1 MATES
6 SDRNNDHRPLIQEE
20 EGLSLIDI
28 LENVIYFK
36 WHFIVVAC
44 FVFALSVLYA
54 IMATPVYTADVLIQI
69 EEKKGSSLGALNA
82 VAKALDVQQSPVM
95 GEIEIIRSR
104 NVIGRAVEAE
114 LAHTSIKVG
123 NRLPLVGA
131 WLARLSARGSDGLAK
146 PLWTWGNIAWGGET
160 LSIEEFVV
168 PERYYGRRFNLVAGA
183 AGAWTLIDDEGTT
196 VLQGQ
201 SGRSTQSSD
210 GRFRL
215 WISTMTARP
224 GNYFEITRYSVPSRI
239 AQILGKLTATETKRQ
254 SSVLKLTYEDTNPGT
269 AARMLNAVSD
279 AYVKQNLERRSEEA
293 DKSLKFLQE
302 QLPEL
307 RKQLEVAEKA
317 FNGFRN
323 REKTIDISG
332 EIKLL
337 LDKSTSSEKLR
348 LESELKRKEL
358 LQRYEP
364 NHPAVKALDGQITS
378 LRSESQALARDIS
391 ALPNTQQEYIRF
403 ARDVEVN
410 NQLYVGLLNNA
421 QQLQV
426 ARAGTTGNVA
436 IIDRAVVPERPSRPN
451 KPLTVAIGGLL
462 GLLLGFLASQLLAM
476 MSGIVRDPKKL
487 ELRTGVQTYAILP
500 LAQEQADF
508 NFVDDKPFL
517 LAHEKPTA
525 VVVEALRSLRTA
537 LLFAL
542 SETGRAKVVLITS
555 AAPGQGKSFISVN
568 LAYLLAAAGKRVLL
582 IDADVRRTSIKR
594 YFALPEHPHGLSDV
608 LKDNRPYA
616 EFVRHEVHPHL
627 DLLPAGA
634 RVRNPGDLFSKQ
646 ALGDTIGAA
655 ADQYDFVVI
664 DSPPILPVNDAA
676 ALSKWSDVTVF
687 VARQDAVSQ
696 SEVSEALSLLA
707 KSGKP
712 VSGLVFNGYVAS
724 SLRYG
729 YGYGYGYGYRYR
741 KYGGRYG
748 KGYGKGYG
756 YGYGYGKGYGYGP
769 DESEG
774 TQQKVPR

>member
-1 MATES
+1 MATDS
-6 SDRNNDHRPLIQEE
+6 SDRNNDNRPLIQEE

-36 WHFIVVAC
+36 WYFIVVASA
-44 FVFALSVLYA
+44 VLALSVFYA
-54 IMATPVYTADVLIQI
+54 VIATPIYTADVLIQI

-114 LAHTSIKVG
+114 LAHTSFKVS
-123 NRLPLVGA
+123 NRLPLIGG
-131 WLARLSARGSDGLAK
+131 WLARLSERGTDGLAK
-146 PLWTWGNIAWGGET
+146 PLWNWGNIAWGGES
-160 LSIEEFVV
+160 LDIDQFVV
-168 PERYYGRRFNLVAGA
+168 PERYFGKPFALIAGA
-183 AGAWTLIDDEGTT
+183 AGAWSLVDSEGVT
-196 VLQGQ
+196 VLQGKAGQ
-201 SGRSTQSSD
+201 SAQSSD
-210 GRFRL
+210 GQFKL
-215 WISTMTARP
+215 WVGSMNARP
-224 GNYFEITRYSVPSRI
+224 GNSFEVRRYSVPSRI
-239 AQILGKLTATETKRQ
+239 TQILGQMTAAETKRQ
-254 SSVLKLTYEDTNPGT
+254 SSILKLTYEDANP
-269 AARMLNAVSD
+269 ANSARMLNAIAD
-279 AYVKQNLERRSEEA
+279 AYLKQNLERRSEEA

-332 EIKLL
+332 EIKVL
-337 LDKSTSSEKLR
+337 LDKAVSIEKLR
-348 LESELKRKEL
+348 MENELKRKEL

-364 NHPAVKALDGQITS
+364 SHPTVRALDGQITS
-378 LRSESQALARDIS
+378 IKGESHNMAREIS
-391 ALPNTQQEYIRF
+391 ALPNTQQDYIRY

-487 ELRTGVQTYAILP
+487 ELKTGIQTFAILP
-500 LAQEQADF
+500 MSQEQGDF
-508 NFVDDKPFL
+508 DGVEDRPFL

-525 VVVEALRSLRTA
+525 AVVEALRSLRTA

-542 SETGRAKVVLITS
+542 SETPRAKVVLITS

-594 YFALPEHPHGLSDV
+594 YFALPEHPPGLSDV
-608 LKDNRPYA
+608 LKDNHPFA
-616 EFVRHEVHPHL
+616 ELVHHEIHPHL

-646 ALGDTIGAA
+646 ALADTIASAA
-655 ADQYDFVVI
+655 ETYDFVVI
-664 DSPPILPVNDAA
+664 DSPPVLPVNDAA
-676 ALSKWSDVTVF
+676 ALSKWADVTVF

-696 SEVSEALSLLA
+696 AEVAEALTLLTKA
-707 KSGKP
+707 GKQ
-712 VSGLVFNGYVAS
+712 VSGLVFNGYTPS
-724 SLRYG
+724 TLRYG
-729 YGYGYGYGYRYR
+729 YGYAYGYRYG
-741 KYGGRYG
+741 KYGRR
-748 KGYGKGYG
+748 YGKGYG
-756 YGYGYGKGYGYGP
+756 YGYGDVEP
-769 DESEG
+769 
-774 TQQKVPR
+774 TPQKKPK

>member
-6 SDRNNDHRPLIQEE
+6 SDRNNDNRPLIQEE

-36 WHFIVVAC
+36 WHFVVVAS

-104 NVIGRAVEAE
+104 NVVGRAVEAE
-114 LAHTSIKVG
+114 LAHTSVRVG
-123 NRLPLVGA
+123 NRLPLVGG

-146 PLWTWGNIAWGGET
+146 PLWSWGNIAWGGEA

-168 PERYYGRRFNLVAGA
+168 PERYYGRRFNLVVGT
-183 AGAWTLIDDEGTT
+183 AGAWTLIDDEDAT

-201 SGRSTQSSD
+201 NGRSTQSSD
-210 GRFRL
+210 GKFKL
-215 WISTMTARP
+215 WIATMAARP
-224 GNYFEITRYSVPSRI
+224 GNYFEVTRYSVPSRI

-269 AARMLNAVSD
+269 AARMLNAVAD
-279 AYVKQNLERRSEEA
+279 AYLKQNLERRSEEA

-364 NHPAVKALDGQITS
+364 SHPAVRALDGQITI
-378 LRSESQALARDIS
+378 LKGESQALARDIS

-487 ELRTGVQTYAILP
+487 ELKTGVQTYAILP
-500 LAQEQADF
+500 MAQEQAEF
-508 NFVDDKPFL
+508 NLIDDKPFL

-555 AAPGQGKSFISVN
+555 AAPGQGKSFIAVN

-594 YFALPEHPHGLSDV
+594 YFVLPEHPHGLSDV
-608 LKDNRPYA
+608 LKDNRPFA
-616 EFVRHEVHPHL
+616 EFVRHEVHAHL

-634 RVRNPGDLFSKQ
+634 RVKNPGDLFSKQ
-646 ALGDTIGAA
+646 SLGDTITSAA
-655 ADQYDFVVI
+655 EQYDFVVI

-696 SEVSEALSLLA
+696 SEVSEALTLLA

-729 YGYGYGYGYRYR
+729 YGYGYGYGYKYR

-748 KGYGKGYG
+748 KGYGKT
-756 YGYGYGKGYGYGP
+756 YGKGDGYGYGYGP
-769 DESEG
+769 DEAEG
-774 TQQKVPR
+774 AQQKVPK